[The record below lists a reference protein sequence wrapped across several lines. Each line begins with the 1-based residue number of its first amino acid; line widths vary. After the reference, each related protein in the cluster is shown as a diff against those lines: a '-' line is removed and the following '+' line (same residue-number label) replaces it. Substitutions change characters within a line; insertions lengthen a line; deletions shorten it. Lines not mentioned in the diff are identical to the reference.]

1 MTTQLALSEN
11 KIQHSE
17 VVTALKIEELKGNK
31 AVSAKALYEFL
42 GMNLDNWSRW
52 YKKNIIEDEFFTQD
66 VDYQSFRHNDE
77 KLNGGRP
84 TQDFLITIEF
94 AKHLCM
100 LSRTQKGKEARQYF
114 IDVEKN
120 AFRPMLPQTY
130 KEALQEL
137 LVKVEENEKLQL
149 ELNETNKQLE
159 HKTQVLTG
167 ATESIDIYEQR
178 ELINRIIRNCKGGN
192 YGERWNELYRV
203 FKETYHID
211 LIARRKGYD
220 KTHSPKCKT
229 TLEYAEIVGEI
240 PRLFK
245 LAIKIY
251 ESDFKEV
258 LKSIGRRIS
267 DNENFLK
274 TL

>member
-1 MTTQLALSEN
+1 MTTQLTLSEN
-11 KIQHSE
+11 KIQYSE
-17 VVTALKIEELKGNK
+17 VVIALKIEELKGNK

-42 GMNLDNWSRW
+42 GLAPTQWARW
-52 YKKNIIEDEFFTQD
+52 YKKNIIGDEFFTQD
-66 VDYQSFRHNDE
+66 VDYQTLDIMS
-77 KLNGGRP
+77 NGNL

-149 ELNETNKQLE
+149 ELQETNKQLE

-251 ESDFKEV
+251 ETDFKEV
-258 LKSIGRRIS
+258 LKSIGRKIS
-267 DNENFLK
+267 DNENFIK